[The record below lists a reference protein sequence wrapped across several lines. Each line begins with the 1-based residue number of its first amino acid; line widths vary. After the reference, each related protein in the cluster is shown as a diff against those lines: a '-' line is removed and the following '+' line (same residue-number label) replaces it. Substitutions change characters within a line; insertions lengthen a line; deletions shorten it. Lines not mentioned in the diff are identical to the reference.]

1 MREQLL
7 GACETV
13 SLSYSDVATALDLL
27 EDRVNNPGDH
37 APDVAAMLDRH
48 AFEAVRAAS
57 TRLETARD
65 RFEQLHEDAL
75 YELGNRS
82 ELEAAVWRKAIT
94 VVRLFDGTEGSTES
108 IIDRMLEHAK
118 AAEKAADEVT
128 V

>member
-7 GACETV
+7 GACEVV
-13 SLSYSDVATALDLL
+13 SLSYSDVAVALDLL

-94 VVRLFDGTEGSTES
+94 VVRLFEDDTAS

>member
-13 SLSYSDVATALDLL
+13 SLSYSDMAVALDLL

-75 YELGNRS
+75 YELGSRS
-82 ELEAAVWRKAIT
+82 ELEAAVWRKAIA
-94 VVRLFDGTEGSTES
+94 VVRLFEDDTAS